1 MNSLSN
7 WSKYDTYYIIIA
19 VVASFIFVGL
29 GLIHYNNLFIKF
41 IFFCVICVLLFLML
55 RYLHESNNLFG
66 DKQSSSDWNTQTS
79 GENEDSGGLQLESF
93 SSIDESST
101 IKLNNGVNPEDTS
114 DNSNT
119 NFQLEPSLDLGSHKD
134 SHVLEYNEPE
144 VRSDFVDE
152 NGDDEDNIYNEE
164 RSDFVDNNGDNI
176 YNQKL
181 NTDDSNKFMD
191 TKQKTIHELD
201 KPDKPD
207 LSHHIGT
214 HPSNRS
220 KKVGTSKPYDT
231 PININISYITK
242 NAITDSNFAKDDV
255 ISNNRIDGSKRPDE
269 TSHHLNTPH
278 PDHNYGINY
287 LNKKLSVDNS
297 NKNTYSPPNVKCA
310 DGNCNNH
317 SNHHS
322 HHSKHHSHHSK
333 HHSHHSKHHS
343 HHSKHH
349 STHNEGNQESFNNNN
364 DNTLIYS
371 GTGYSYISNPP
382 HTGNNVQGCPSSS
395 CPVSPM
401 EINQNWSD
409 WNPQYLTGNDITENN
424 K

>member
-93 SSIDESST
+93 S
-101 IKLNNGVNPEDTS
+101 LNNYVNPDDTS
-114 DNSNT
+114 DNSKT
-119 NFQLEPSLDLGSHKD
+119 NFQLKPSLEFGSHKD
-134 SHVLEYNEPE
+134 SQVLEDNIHH
-144 VRSDFVDE
+144 VDK
-152 NGDDEDNIYNEE
+152 NNDDEDNIYNEE
-164 RSDFVDNNGDNI
+164 RSDYVDKNESGS
-176 YNQKL
+176 L
-181 NTDDSNKFMD
+181 ENKFMD
-191 TKQKTIHELD
+191 TKQKTIHKLD
-201 KPDKPD
+201 KLDKPD

-287 LNKKLSVDNS
+287 LNKKLSVDNP
-297 NKNTYSPPNVKCA
+297 NKNTYHPPNVKCT
-310 DGNCNNH
+310 DGSCGDQH
-317 SNHHS
+317 LSN
-322 HHSKHHSHHSK
+322 K
-333 HHSHHSKHHS
+333 
-343 HHSKHH
+343 
-349 STHNEGNQESFNNNN
+349 
-364 DNTLIYS
+364 LMYS
-371 GTGYSYISNPP
+371 GTGYSYISKP
-382 HTGNNVQGCPSSS
+382 QQ
-395 CPVSPM
+395 PVG
-401 EINQNWSD
+401 INQHWSS
-409 WNPQYLTGNDITENN
+409 WPSQYLTGDDITTDNS
-424 K
+424 

>member
-93 SSIDESST
+93 SPIGESST
-101 IKLNNGVNPEDTS
+101 IKLNNGVNPDDTSDNSNDTSDNSNDTS

-119 NFQLEPSLDLGSHKD
+119 NFQLEPSLDLGSHKN
-134 SHVLEYNEPE
+134 SQELENNEE
-144 VRSDFVDE
+144 RSDFIDE
-152 NGDDEDNIYNEE
+152 NGDDEDNIYNEI
-164 RSDFVDNNGDNI
+164 SDHVDENDDDEDNI

-255 ISNNRIDGSKRPDE
+255 VSNNRIDGSKRPDE
-269 TSHHLNTPH
+269 SSHHLNTPH

-287 LNKKLSVDNS
+287 LNKKLSVDNP
-297 NKNTYSPPNVKCA
+297 NKNTYHPPNVKCT
-310 DGNCNNH
+310 DGSCGDQH
-317 SNHHS
+317 L
-322 HHSKHHSHHSK
+322 
-333 HHSHHSKHHS
+333 
-343 HHSKHH
+343 
-349 STHNEGNQESFNNNN
+349 HNK
-364 DNTLIYS
+364 LMYS
-371 GTGYSYISNPP
+371 GTGYSYISKP
-382 HTGNNVQGCPSSS
+382 QQ
-395 CPVSPM
+395 PVG
-401 EINQNWSD
+401 INQHWSS
-409 WNPQYLTGNDITENN
+409 WPSQYLTGDDITTDNS
-424 K
+424 